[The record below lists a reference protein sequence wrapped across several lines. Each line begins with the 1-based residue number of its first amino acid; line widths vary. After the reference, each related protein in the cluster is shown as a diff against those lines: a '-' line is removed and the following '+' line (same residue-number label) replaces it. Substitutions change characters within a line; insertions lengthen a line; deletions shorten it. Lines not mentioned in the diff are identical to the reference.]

1 MESPRQPELR
11 LDAARAIRR
20 GLMGLTR
27 RMRSE
32 RTGMP
37 LNASKLTALGWLFRK
52 GPITPTELAELE
64 RIRPQSLT
72 RTLAALEEDGLVR
85 RQPGSHDRRQSLVAI
100 TEQGRA
106 ALEADMRQ
114 RDIWLDAAMDRCL
127 SPTEREMLRL
137 AAQLMTRL
145 AETELEPKEKR

>member
-1 MESPRQPELR
+1 M
-11 LDAARAIRR
+11 
-20 GLMGLTR
+20 
-27 RMRSE
+27 
-32 RTGMP
+32 
-37 LNASKLTALGWLFRK
+37 
-52 GPITPTELAELE
+52 
-64 RIRPQSLT
+64 
-72 RTLAALEEDGLVR
+72 VR